1 MSFSVNN
8 NIMTR
13 TYEKNGVIEESN
25 TYNVFNGNL
34 NTNCFDFS
42 STTGT
47 TTSTTSTST
56 PTGGSGN
63 TGSTTSTG
71 SGGANNTGTTS
82 SAGGGGNTGTTNST
96 GSGDGNNSG
105 TTTPPADSTPP
116 VITLNGQSSISLT
129 VGDTYTEAGATA
141 SDNTDGNL
149 TNNIVITGS
158 VNTSSPG
165 TYKVTY
171 SVNDASNNTASIERT
186 VIITPD
192 TTAPIITLNG
202 QSIIDVRLNSN
213 FSDPGVNANDNVDGD
228 ISSSITSSGTVNTS
242 SVGTYIINYSVLDA
256 AGNSNSVSRTV
267 NVISIYFENGTCKCP
282 NASAGDTAVIN
293 GTTYTVVD
301 NSTIKDE
308 VWMTG
313 EP

>member
-1 MSFSVNN
+1 
-8 NIMTR
+8 
-13 TYEKNGVIEESN
+13 
-25 TYNVFNGNL
+25 
-34 NTNCFDFS
+34 
-42 STTGT
+42 
-47 TTSTTSTST
+47 
-56 PTGGSGN
+56 
-63 TGSTTSTG
+63 
-71 SGGANNTGTTS
+71 
-82 SAGGGGNTGTTNST
+82 
-96 GSGDGNNSG
+96 
-105 TTTPPADSTPP
+105 
-116 VITLNGQSSISLT
+116 
-129 VGDTYTEAGATA
+129 
-141 SDNTDGNL
+141 
-149 TNNIVITGS
+149 
-158 VNTSSPG
+158 
-165 TYKVTY
+165 
-171 SVNDASNNTASIERT
+171 
-186 VIITPD
+186 D

-313 EP
+313 GTINMNLCTTLVTNMSQLFRDHPGFTDDITFWDTSNVTNMEHIFAFTPFN